1 MGKACS
7 ELGWRKD
14 VSFGLTMCYNF
25 PILCPALET
34 FRQCKTL
41 FLTKIDNIETT
52 RRSKFRSAIL
62 YIMKEETKYCEF
74 WTKRMNE
81 SIRLHPFLN
90 DIGMK
95 GLLRTKRWKK
105 FECNMNSDEPIT
117 IWADYE
123 KYSGPIFHYVR
134 IKMCIM

>member
-1 MGKACS
+1 
-7 ELGWRKD
+7 
-14 VSFGLTMCYNF
+14 MCYNF
-25 PILCPALET
+25 PILCPALKT

-62 YIMKEETKYCEF
+62 YFMKEESKYCEF

-81 SIRLHPFLN
+81 SIRLDPFLN

-117 IWADYE
+117 IWEIFWADFSLCKDKNVY
-123 KYSGPIFHYVR
+123 YVEA
-134 IKMCIM
+134 IWFCSSLSLKKS